1 VGEDVLF
8 DVVVDA
14 VDHPDAYL
22 TLFWEDDVVA
32 PLYPGR
38 GGIFSSMAAWMSPI
52 CILISSMPGMVW

>member
-22 TLFWEDDVVA
+22 TLFWGSAAEEDDDAA
-32 PLYPGR
+32 P
-38 GGIFSSMAAWMSPI
+38 
-52 CILISSMPGMVW
+52 